1 MMLLCMTNSLFTH
14 ACNLFTVCLF
24 KQCSIWPAAGTED
37 AMQPVQAL
45 LEVAAY
51 PDDGICAISYTFWHR
66 LSRRLSSGFESQE
79 DQQVCCGHVQAA
91 APPVAGCAKLCMH
104 K

>member
-1 MMLLCMTNSLFTH
+1 
-14 ACNLFTVCLF
+14 
-24 KQCSIWPAAGTED
+24 
-37 AMQPVQAL
+37 MQPVQAL

-79 DQQVCCGHVQAA
+79 DQQV
-91 APPVAGCAKLCMH
+91 
-104 K
+104 